1 MAVPFMWIAGIG
13 VLVIFLLVP
22 TAVIMMKK
30 ALAEPEPVES
40 PAERQLRTESRE
52 SPPRQGQAGS

>member
-1 MAVPFMWIAGIG
+1 MWIAGIG